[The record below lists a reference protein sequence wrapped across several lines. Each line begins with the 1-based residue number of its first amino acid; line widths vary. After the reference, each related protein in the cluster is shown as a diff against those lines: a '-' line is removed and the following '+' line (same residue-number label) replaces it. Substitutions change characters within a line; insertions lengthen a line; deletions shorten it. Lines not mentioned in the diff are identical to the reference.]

1 MTNQIAVFV
10 TIMRYN
16 IPLIE
21 QRMYLCSLHSE
32 PSTCQASSHY
42 RDSYSRHRNDDEQ
55 VLWLKEEEEREREK
69 EGEREGGRDR
79 ERGREGERRGNS
91 YDNIIALHTFPQHH
105 NNANMNTHTRAL
117 FQYTSIIQRTL

>member
-55 VLWLKEEEEREREK
+55 VLWLKEEEERERERERRRERER
-69 EGEREGGRDR
+69 EGETEREGGR
-79 ERGREGERRGNS
+79 ERGEG
-91 YDNIIALHTFPQHH
+91 IVMIT
-105 NNANMNTHTRAL
+105 
-117 FQYTSIIQRTL
+117 